1 MRLGYLII
9 MVAMGLV
16 TACGTST
23 NGAKAPPKFDSGGYA
38 AIAMN
43 ARRLEIVENW
53 QMPMEAPYIGHFQTP
68 YPSNIVAEW
77 AASVLQPA
85 GGSGELIS
93 DISKASVTKEKLPR
107 ETNLQGILSDQQDT
121 KVRVELVA
129 RLMWLQPV
137 GGAKAMVNLSA
148 SQPKTIPESFQ
159 RQMSLTRQSR
169 KPCCWPLAA
178 LDKQA
183 REELQKIDNVICL
196 NGSRTRASTSP
207 ER

>member
-85 GGSGELIS
+85 GGSGELIL
-93 DISKASVTKEKLPR
+93 DISKASVTNEKLPR

-121 KVRVELVA
+121 KIRVELVA

-137 GGAKAMVNLSA
+137 GGARAMVNLSA
-148 SQPKTIPESFQ
+148 SQSKTIPESSTPNEFD
-159 RQMSLTRQSR
+159 RAVKETLLLA
-169 KPCCWPLAA
+169 LAA
-178 LDKQA
+178 LDRQA
-183 REELQKIDNVICL
+183 RDELQKIDNIIL
-196 NGSRTRASTSP
+196 P
-207 ER
+207 

>member
-1 MRLGYLII
+1 MRLGYLIL
-9 MVAMGLV
+9 MVVMGSV

-23 NGAKAPPKFDSGGYA
+23 NGTKAPPRFDSSGYA
-38 AIAMN
+38 AIAVN

-68 YPSNIVAEW
+68 YPSNIVANW

-85 GGSGELIS
+85 GGSGELIL

-107 ETNLQGILSDQQDT
+107 ETNLQGILLDQQDT
-121 KVRVELVA
+121 KIRVELVA

-148 SQPKTIPESFQ
+148 SHSKTTPESSTPNEFDKAVKET
-159 RQMSLTRQSR
+159 LLLA
-169 KPCCWPLAA
+169 LAA
-178 LDKQA
+178 LDRQA
-183 REELQKIDNVICL
+183 REELHKIDNVIL
-196 NGSRTRASTSP
+196 P
-207 ER
+207 

>member
-1 MRLGYLII
+1 MDLFFSCRILETTEWEAQNAARLFNLHGCDGVGDS
-9 MVAMGLV
+9 MWN
-16 TACGTST
+16 ST

-85 GGSGELIS
+85 GGSGELIL

-107 ETNLQGILSDQQDT
+107 RQSAGYSLGSAGYQNQ
-121 KVRVELVA
+121 VELVA

-137 GGAKAMVNLSA
+137 GG
-148 SQPKTIPESFQ
+148 PG
-159 RQMSLTRQSR
+159 R
-169 KPCCWPLAA
+169 W
-178 LDKQA
+178 
-183 REELQKIDNVICL
+183 
-196 NGSRTRASTSP
+196 
-207 ER
+207 